1 MRATKTLFACVTICS
16 MMAFGATTALGAGE
30 KTVEPWFVEGF
41 NNEEMILEP
50 GTTAF
55 CNKDITVQN
64 LSEDEV
70 ARVRIARGNGDN
82 YDWDKL
88 EPNET
93 LGYKKGGVSIFA
105 IAPGKR
111 GPNSG
116 PLFDEARIV
125 NATMGHAKLK
135 ILCK

>member
-1 MRATKTLFACVTICS
+1 MRGTKTLFTGIAICS
-16 MMAFGATTALGAGE
+16 MLAFSASTALGAGE
-30 KTVEPWFVEGF
+30 KTVEPWFVEGM

-64 LSEDEV
+64 LSGDEM

-82 YDWDKL
+82 YDWDQL

-93 LGYKKGGVSIFA
+93 LGYKKDGVSIFA
-105 IAPGKR
+105 VAPGER
-111 GPNSG
+111 GPTKG

-125 NATMGHAKLK
+125 NATMGKAKLK
-135 ILCK
+135 VICK